1 MSMRDKIEHAIQ
13 NQPCTV
19 KELKQKFGGERGA
32 DRKVMEA
39 LDELVR
45 EAVVCQRQGVFFTVR
60 SGRAD
65 KALLCKVVKLGKNF
79 AFVMLE
85 DGTSDIFIP
94 GRFTK
99 GAMPGDDVLVEKFEH
114 PRVEGSDEGTIL
126 AILTEKND
134 LVGTVRRVEGRLR
147 FVPDDC
153 PAITMPLARDCE
165 GGAKDGDKVAVEI
178 LNRGNRQEDHRVGVA
193 MRFGSSDEAKRCAK
207 ALLYAKDIRTRFPDK
222 VRDEAKKFEGAEVS
236 EKDCEGRMDLR
247 TLPIFTIDSAETKDI
262 DDAISLT
269 RTSDGGF
276 ELGVHIADVSNYVK
290 PGTELDN
297 EAFSRATSVYYADQ
311 VVPMLPKA
319 LSNGICSLNENELRL
334 AFSCLMRLDK
344 DGGLTDYRFV
354 KSIIRSR
361 VKGVY
366 SEINALLAGTAD
378 AEIKAK
384 YADVIDQLPA
394 MKELY
399 GHRARLRKERGL
411 MEIEHVQR
419 GHTHDLGLAALE
431 DRGSVHA
438 RQDLD
443 LGGELANVGQP
454 AAVDT
459 HLIGQDPLA
468 HRLLGQSVECSVDL
482 VQAALEFLALTGE
495 LLGDLLLQV
504 LGSDLPLLLAG
515 DLQRLGELTGG
526 GLLDGLVGVRLVS
539 REGRELR
546 GVLARGLRELLL
558 GLAQRADERLGR
570 LQTLGHDLL
579 GRRLRT
585 AGHQLDGLLGG
596 LGLDHHDRH
605 VVADDAAR
613 DDHVE
618 HGALQLL
625 VVGEGDPLAVDQRHP
640 GAADRTGER
649 QTGQLGGRRRGV
661 DRQHV
666 VEVVRGQ
673 AHHRDHDLHLV
684 AQTVHEGRAQRPVDQ
699 PAGQDR
705 VGGRAPL
712 AAEERAGDA
721 ARGVH
726 PLLDVHGEREEVEVL
741 LRLLGGRGGRQQ
753 HGVVVEVGDDAAGR
767 LAGEPAGLEPDLA
780 GAEGPVVQHGGRLV
794 DAFLDVLRLSQV
806 ELLVSGGPRLRG

>member
-1 MSMRDKIEHAIQ
+1 MRDKIEHAIQ

-114 PRVEGSDEGTIL
+114 PRVEGSDEGAIL

-222 VRDEAKKFEGAEVS
+222 VRDEAKKFEGVEVS

-247 TLPIFTIDSAETKDI
+247 ALPIFTIDSAETKDI

-344 DGGLTDYRFV
+344 EGNLTDYRFV

-399 GHRARLRKERGL
+399 GHRARLRKERGC
-411 MEIEHVQR
+411 MDIESGEVKLILDENGRCIDVKKRTSGESESMIEEFMLLANQCAAHFARVKQIPFVYRVHEEPNAEKLERLHTLLQACGINDHFAKDVPTPKELSAILEGVRGTPYEQIINTGMLRCMSKALYEEKPKGHYGLVLKDYAHFTSPIRRYPDLAIHRIMTDMLKGTEKETMILRYTDFAERASKQSSEREVIAMQIERKAEDCYKAEYARRHLGECYEGTISGVTQR
-419 GHTHDLGLAALE
+419 GLFIE
-431 DRGSVHA
+431 
-438 RQDLD
+438 LD
-443 LGGELANVGQP
+443 NGVEGFVP
-454 AAVDT
+454 A
-459 HLIGQDPLA
+459 
-468 HRLLGQSVECSVDL
+468 SS
-482 VQAALEFLALTGE
+482 LTPSGT
-495 LLGDLLLQV
+495 
-504 LGSDLPLLLAG
+504 S
-515 DLQRLGELTGG
+515 LTE
-526 GLLDGLVGVRLVS
+526 GVRLTDPAS
-539 REGRELR
+539 GKTWS
-546 GVLARGLRELLL
+546 L
-558 GLAQRADERLGR
+558 GDKMMITIVRADVNLGKI
-570 LQTLGHDLL
+570 DFE
-579 GRRLRT
+579 
-585 AGHQLDGLLGG
+585 
-596 LGLDHHDRH
+596 
-605 VVADDAAR
+605 VAPAAK
-613 DDHVE
+613 
-618 HGALQLL
+618 A
-625 VVGEGDPLAVDQRHP
+625 
-640 GAADRTGER
+640 
-649 QTGQLGGRRRGV
+649 
-661 DRQHV
+661 
-666 VEVVRGQ
+666 
-673 AHHRDHDLHLV
+673 
-684 AQTVHEGRAQRPVDQ
+684 
-699 PAGQDR
+699 
-705 VGGRAPL
+705 
-712 AAEERAGDA
+712 
-721 ARGVH
+721 
-726 PLLDVHGEREEVEVL
+726 
-741 LRLLGGRGGRQQ
+741 
-753 HGVVVEVGDDAAGR
+753 
-767 LAGEPAGLEPDLA
+767 
-780 GAEGPVVQHGGRLV
+780 
-794 DAFLDVLRLSQV
+794 
-806 ELLVSGGPRLRG
+806 

>member
-1 MSMRDKIEHAIQ
+1 MRDKIEHAIQ

-114 PRVEGSDEGTIL
+114 PRVEGSDEGAIL

-178 LNRGNRQEDHRVGVA
+178 LNRGSRQEDHRVGVA

-247 TLPIFTIDSAETKDI
+247 ALPIFTIDSAETKDI

-344 DGGLTDYRFV
+344 EGNLTDYRFV

-399 GHRARLRKERGL
+399 GHRARLRRERGC
-411 MEIEHVQR
+411 MDIESGEVKLILDENGRCIDVKKRTSGESESMIEEFMLLANQCAAHFARVKQIPFVYRVHEEPNAEKLERLHALLQACGINDHFAKDVPTPKELSAILEGVRGTPYEQIVNTGMLRCMSKALYEEKPKGHYGLVLKDYAHFTSPIRRYPDLAIHRIMTDLLKGTEKETMILRYTDFAERASKQSSEREVIAMQIERKAEDCYKAEYARRHLGECYEGTISGVTQR
-419 GHTHDLGLAALE
+419 GLFIE
-431 DRGSVHA
+431 
-438 RQDLD
+438 LD
-443 LGGELANVGQP
+443 NGVEGFVP
-454 AAVDT
+454 A
-459 HLIGQDPLA
+459 
-468 HRLLGQSVECSVDL
+468 SS
-482 VQAALEFLALTGE
+482 LTPSGT
-495 LLGDLLLQV
+495 
-504 LGSDLPLLLAG
+504 S
-515 DLQRLGELTGG
+515 LTE
-526 GLLDGLVGVRLVS
+526 GVRLTDPAS
-539 REGRELR
+539 GKTWS
-546 GVLARGLRELLL
+546 L
-558 GLAQRADERLGR
+558 GDKMMITIVRADVNLGKI
-570 LQTLGHDLL
+570 DFE
-579 GRRLRT
+579 
-585 AGHQLDGLLGG
+585 
-596 LGLDHHDRH
+596 
-605 VVADDAAR
+605 VAPAAK
-613 DDHVE
+613 
-618 HGALQLL
+618 A
-625 VVGEGDPLAVDQRHP
+625 
-640 GAADRTGER
+640 
-649 QTGQLGGRRRGV
+649 
-661 DRQHV
+661 
-666 VEVVRGQ
+666 
-673 AHHRDHDLHLV
+673 
-684 AQTVHEGRAQRPVDQ
+684 
-699 PAGQDR
+699 
-705 VGGRAPL
+705 
-712 AAEERAGDA
+712 
-721 ARGVH
+721 
-726 PLLDVHGEREEVEVL
+726 
-741 LRLLGGRGGRQQ
+741 
-753 HGVVVEVGDDAAGR
+753 
-767 LAGEPAGLEPDLA
+767 
-780 GAEGPVVQHGGRLV
+780 
-794 DAFLDVLRLSQV
+794 
-806 ELLVSGGPRLRG
+806 

>member
-114 PRVEGSDEGTIL
+114 PRVEGSDEGAIL

-247 TLPIFTIDSAETKDI
+247 ALPIFTIDSAETKDI

-344 DGGLTDYRFV
+344 EGDLTDYRFV

-399 GHRARLRKERGL
+399 GHRARLRRERGC
-411 MEIEHVQR
+411 MDIESGEVKLILDENGRCIDVKKRTSGESESMIEEFMLLANQCAAHFARVKQIPFVYRVHEEPNAEKLERLHALLQACGINDHFAKDVPTPKELSAILEGVRGTPYEQIVNTGMLRCMSKALYEEKPKGHYGLVLKDYAHFTSPIRRYPDLAIHRIMTDLLKGTEKETMILRYTDFAERASKQSSEREVIAMQIERKAEDCYKAEYARRHLGECYEGTISGVTQR
-419 GHTHDLGLAALE
+419 GLFIE
-431 DRGSVHA
+431 
-438 RQDLD
+438 LD
-443 LGGELANVGQP
+443 NGVEGFVP
-454 AAVDT
+454 A
-459 HLIGQDPLA
+459 
-468 HRLLGQSVECSVDL
+468 SS
-482 VQAALEFLALTGE
+482 LTPSGT
-495 LLGDLLLQV
+495 
-504 LGSDLPLLLAG
+504 S
-515 DLQRLGELTGG
+515 LTE
-526 GLLDGLVGVRLVS
+526 GVRLTDPAS
-539 REGRELR
+539 GKTWS
-546 GVLARGLRELLL
+546 L
-558 GLAQRADERLGR
+558 GDRMMITIVRADVNLGKI
-570 LQTLGHDLL
+570 DFE
-579 GRRLRT
+579 
-585 AGHQLDGLLGG
+585 
-596 LGLDHHDRH
+596 
-605 VVADDAAR
+605 VAPAAK
-613 DDHVE
+613 
-618 HGALQLL
+618 A
-625 VVGEGDPLAVDQRHP
+625 
-640 GAADRTGER
+640 
-649 QTGQLGGRRRGV
+649 
-661 DRQHV
+661 
-666 VEVVRGQ
+666 
-673 AHHRDHDLHLV
+673 
-684 AQTVHEGRAQRPVDQ
+684 
-699 PAGQDR
+699 
-705 VGGRAPL
+705 
-712 AAEERAGDA
+712 
-721 ARGVH
+721 
-726 PLLDVHGEREEVEVL
+726 
-741 LRLLGGRGGRQQ
+741 
-753 HGVVVEVGDDAAGR
+753 
-767 LAGEPAGLEPDLA
+767 
-780 GAEGPVVQHGGRLV
+780 
-794 DAFLDVLRLSQV
+794 
-806 ELLVSGGPRLRG
+806 

>member
-114 PRVEGSDEGTIL
+114 PRVEGSDEGAIL

-222 VRDEAKKFEGAEVS
+222 VREEAKKFEGAEIS

-247 TLPIFTIDSAETKDI
+247 ALPIFTIDSAETKDI

-344 DGGLTDYRFV
+344 EGNLTDYRFV

-399 GHRARLRKERGL
+399 GHRARLRKERGC
-411 MEIEHVQR
+411 MDIESGEVKLILDENGRCIDVKKRTSGESESMIEEFMLLANQCAAHFARVKQIPFVYRVHEEPNAEKLERLHTLLQACGINDHFAKDVPIPKELSAILEGVRGTPYEQIINTGMLRCMSKALYEEKPKGHYGLVLKDYAHFTSPIRRYPDLAIHRIMTDLLKGTEKETMILRYTDFAERASKQSSEREVVAMQIERKAEDCYKAEYARRHLGECYEGTISGVTQR
-419 GHTHDLGLAALE
+419 GLFIE
-431 DRGSVHA
+431 
-438 RQDLD
+438 LD
-443 LGGELANVGQP
+443 NGVEGFVP
-454 AAVDT
+454 A
-459 HLIGQDPLA
+459 
-468 HRLLGQSVECSVDL
+468 SS
-482 VQAALEFLALTGE
+482 LTPSGT
-495 LLGDLLLQV
+495 
-504 LGSDLPLLLAG
+504 S
-515 DLQRLGELTGG
+515 LTE
-526 GLLDGLVGVRLVS
+526 GVRLTDPAS
-539 REGRELR
+539 GKTWS
-546 GVLARGLRELLL
+546 L
-558 GLAQRADERLGR
+558 GDKMMITIVRADVNLGKI
-570 LQTLGHDLL
+570 DFE
-579 GRRLRT
+579 
-585 AGHQLDGLLGG
+585 
-596 LGLDHHDRH
+596 
-605 VVADDAAR
+605 VAPAAKN
-613 DDHVE
+613 
-618 HGALQLL
+618 
-625 VVGEGDPLAVDQRHP
+625 
-640 GAADRTGER
+640 
-649 QTGQLGGRRRGV
+649 
-661 DRQHV
+661 
-666 VEVVRGQ
+666 
-673 AHHRDHDLHLV
+673 
-684 AQTVHEGRAQRPVDQ
+684 
-699 PAGQDR
+699 
-705 VGGRAPL
+705 
-712 AAEERAGDA
+712 
-721 ARGVH
+721 
-726 PLLDVHGEREEVEVL
+726 
-741 LRLLGGRGGRQQ
+741 
-753 HGVVVEVGDDAAGR
+753 
-767 LAGEPAGLEPDLA
+767 
-780 GAEGPVVQHGGRLV
+780 
-794 DAFLDVLRLSQV
+794 
-806 ELLVSGGPRLRG
+806 

>member
-1 MSMRDKIEHAIQ
+1 MRDKIEHAIQ

-99 GAMPGDDVLVEKFEH
+99 GAMPGDEVLVEKFEH
-114 PRVEGSDEGTIL
+114 PRMEGSDEGTIL
-126 AILTEKND
+126 AVLTEKND

-222 VRDEAKKFEGAEVS
+222 VREEAKKFEGAEIS

-247 TLPIFTIDSAETKDI
+247 ALPIFTIDSAETKDI
-262 DDAISLT
+262 DDAVSLT

-344 DGGLTDYRFV
+344 DGNLTDYRFV

-366 SEINALLAGTAD
+366 AEINALLAGTAD

-399 GHRARLRKERGL
+399 GHRARLRKERGC
-411 MEIEHVQR
+411 MDIESGEVKLILDENGRCIDVKKRTSGESESMIEEFMLLANQCAAHFARVKQIPFVYRVHEEPNAEKLERLHALLQACGINDHFAKEVPTPKELSAILEGVRGTPYEQIINTGMLRCMSKALYEEKPKGHYGLVLKDYAHFTSPIRRYPDLAIHRIMTDLLKGTEKETMILRYTDFAERASKQSSEREVVAMQIERKAEDCYKAEYARRHLGECYEGTISGVTQR
-419 GHTHDLGLAALE
+419 GLFIE
-431 DRGSVHA
+431 
-438 RQDLD
+438 LD
-443 LGGELANVGQP
+443 NGVEGFVP
-454 AAVDT
+454 A
-459 HLIGQDPLA
+459 
-468 HRLLGQSVECSVDL
+468 SS
-482 VQAALEFLALTGE
+482 LTPSGT
-495 LLGDLLLQV
+495 
-504 LGSDLPLLLAG
+504 S
-515 DLQRLGELTGG
+515 LTE
-526 GLLDGLVGVRLVS
+526 GVRLTDPAS
-539 REGRELR
+539 GKSWS
-546 GVLARGLRELLL
+546 L
-558 GLAQRADERLGR
+558 GDKMMITIVRADINLGKI
-570 LQTLGHDLL
+570 DFE
-579 GRRLRT
+579 
-585 AGHQLDGLLGG
+585 
-596 LGLDHHDRH
+596 
-605 VVADDAAR
+605 VAPAAKN
-613 DDHVE
+613 
-618 HGALQLL
+618 
-625 VVGEGDPLAVDQRHP
+625 
-640 GAADRTGER
+640 
-649 QTGQLGGRRRGV
+649 
-661 DRQHV
+661 
-666 VEVVRGQ
+666 
-673 AHHRDHDLHLV
+673 
-684 AQTVHEGRAQRPVDQ
+684 
-699 PAGQDR
+699 
-705 VGGRAPL
+705 
-712 AAEERAGDA
+712 
-721 ARGVH
+721 
-726 PLLDVHGEREEVEVL
+726 
-741 LRLLGGRGGRQQ
+741 
-753 HGVVVEVGDDAAGR
+753 
-767 LAGEPAGLEPDLA
+767 
-780 GAEGPVVQHGGRLV
+780 
-794 DAFLDVLRLSQV
+794 
-806 ELLVSGGPRLRG
+806 

>member
-1 MSMRDKIEHAIQ
+1 MRDKIEHAIQ

-114 PRVEGSDEGTIL
+114 PRVEGSDEGAIL

-247 TLPIFTIDSAETKDI
+247 ALPIFTIDSAETKDI

-344 DGGLTDYRFV
+344 EGNLTDYRFV

-399 GHRARLRKERGL
+399 GHRARLRKERGC
-411 MEIEHVQR
+411 MIEEFMLLANQCAAHFARVKQIPFVYRVHEEPNAEKLERLHALLQACGINDHFAKDVPTPKELSAILEGVRGTPYEQIINTGMLRCMSKALYEEKPKGHYGLVLKDYAHFTSPIRRYPDLAIHRIMTDMLKGTEKETMILRYTDFAERASKQSSEREVIAMQIERKAEDCYKAEYARRHLGECYEGTISGVTQR
-419 GHTHDLGLAALE
+419 GLFIE
-431 DRGSVHA
+431 
-438 RQDLD
+438 LD
-443 LGGELANVGQP
+443 NGVEGFVP
-454 AAVDT
+454 A
-459 HLIGQDPLA
+459 
-468 HRLLGQSVECSVDL
+468 SS
-482 VQAALEFLALTGE
+482 LTPSGT
-495 LLGDLLLQV
+495 
-504 LGSDLPLLLAG
+504 S
-515 DLQRLGELTGG
+515 LTE
-526 GLLDGLVGVRLVS
+526 GVRLTDPAS
-539 REGRELR
+539 GKTWS
-546 GVLARGLRELLL
+546 L
-558 GLAQRADERLGR
+558 GDKMMITIVRADVNLGKI
-570 LQTLGHDLL
+570 DFE
-579 GRRLRT
+579 
-585 AGHQLDGLLGG
+585 
-596 LGLDHHDRH
+596 
-605 VVADDAAR
+605 VAPAAK
-613 DDHVE
+613 
-618 HGALQLL
+618 A
-625 VVGEGDPLAVDQRHP
+625 
-640 GAADRTGER
+640 
-649 QTGQLGGRRRGV
+649 
-661 DRQHV
+661 
-666 VEVVRGQ
+666 
-673 AHHRDHDLHLV
+673 
-684 AQTVHEGRAQRPVDQ
+684 
-699 PAGQDR
+699 
-705 VGGRAPL
+705 
-712 AAEERAGDA
+712 
-721 ARGVH
+721 
-726 PLLDVHGEREEVEVL
+726 
-741 LRLLGGRGGRQQ
+741 
-753 HGVVVEVGDDAAGR
+753 
-767 LAGEPAGLEPDLA
+767 
-780 GAEGPVVQHGGRLV
+780 
-794 DAFLDVLRLSQV
+794 
-806 ELLVSGGPRLRG
+806 

>member
-1 MSMRDKIEHAIQ
+1 MRDKIEHAIQ

-114 PRVEGSDEGTIL
+114 PRVEGSDEGAIL

-178 LNRGNRQEDHRVGVA
+178 LNRGSRQEDHRVGVA

-247 TLPIFTIDSAETKDI
+247 ALPIFTIDSAETKDI
-262 DDAISLT
+262 DDAVSLT

-344 DGGLTDYRFV
+344 EGNLTDYRFV

-399 GHRARLRKERGL
+399 GHRARLRKERGC
-411 MEIEHVQR
+411 MDIESGEVKLILDENGRCIDVKKRTSGESESMIEEFMLLANQCAAHFARVKQIPFVYRVHEEPNAEKLERLHALLQACGINDHFAKDVPTPKELSAILEGVRGTPYEQIINTGMLRCMSKALYEEKPKGHYGLVLKDYAHFTSPIRRYPDLAIHRIMTDMLKGTEKETMILRYTDFAERASKQSSEREVIAMQIERKAEDCYKAEYARRHLGECYEGTISGVTQR
-419 GHTHDLGLAALE
+419 GLFIE
-431 DRGSVHA
+431 
-438 RQDLD
+438 LD
-443 LGGELANVGQP
+443 NGVEGFVP
-454 AAVDT
+454 A
-459 HLIGQDPLA
+459 
-468 HRLLGQSVECSVDL
+468 SS
-482 VQAALEFLALTGE
+482 LTPSGT
-495 LLGDLLLQV
+495 
-504 LGSDLPLLLAG
+504 S
-515 DLQRLGELTGG
+515 LTE
-526 GLLDGLVGVRLVS
+526 GVRLTDPAS
-539 REGRELR
+539 GKTWS
-546 GVLARGLRELLL
+546 L
-558 GLAQRADERLGR
+558 GDKMMITIVRADVNLGKI
-570 LQTLGHDLL
+570 DFE
-579 GRRLRT
+579 
-585 AGHQLDGLLGG
+585 
-596 LGLDHHDRH
+596 
-605 VVADDAAR
+605 VAPAAK
-613 DDHVE
+613 
-618 HGALQLL
+618 A
-625 VVGEGDPLAVDQRHP
+625 
-640 GAADRTGER
+640 
-649 QTGQLGGRRRGV
+649 
-661 DRQHV
+661 
-666 VEVVRGQ
+666 
-673 AHHRDHDLHLV
+673 
-684 AQTVHEGRAQRPVDQ
+684 
-699 PAGQDR
+699 
-705 VGGRAPL
+705 
-712 AAEERAGDA
+712 
-721 ARGVH
+721 
-726 PLLDVHGEREEVEVL
+726 
-741 LRLLGGRGGRQQ
+741 
-753 HGVVVEVGDDAAGR
+753 
-767 LAGEPAGLEPDLA
+767 
-780 GAEGPVVQHGGRLV
+780 
-794 DAFLDVLRLSQV
+794 
-806 ELLVSGGPRLRG
+806 

>member
-114 PRVEGSDEGTIL
+114 PRVEGSDEGAIL

-178 LNRGNRQEDHRVGVA
+178 LNRGSRQEDHRVGVA

-247 TLPIFTIDSAETKDI
+247 ALPIFTIDSAETKDI

-344 DGGLTDYRFV
+344 EGDLTDYRFV

-399 GHRARLRKERGL
+399 GHRARLRRERGC
-411 MEIEHVQR
+411 MDIESGEVKLILDENGRCIDVKKRTSGESESMIEEFMLLANQCAAHFARVKQIPFVYRVHEEPNAEKLERLHALLQACGINDHFAKDVPTPKELSAILEGVRGTPYEQIINTGMLRCMSKALYEEKPKGHYGLVLKDYAHFTSPIRRYPDLAIHRIMTDLLKGTEKETMILRYTDFAERASKQSSEREVIAMQIERKAEDCYKAEYARRHLGECYEGTVSGVTQR
-419 GHTHDLGLAALE
+419 GLFIE
-431 DRGSVHA
+431 
-438 RQDLD
+438 LD
-443 LGGELANVGQP
+443 NGVEGFVP
-454 AAVDT
+454 A
-459 HLIGQDPLA
+459 
-468 HRLLGQSVECSVDL
+468 SS
-482 VQAALEFLALTGE
+482 LTPSGT
-495 LLGDLLLQV
+495 
-504 LGSDLPLLLAG
+504 S
-515 DLQRLGELTGG
+515 LTE
-526 GLLDGLVGVRLVS
+526 GVRLTDPAS
-539 REGRELR
+539 GKTWS
-546 GVLARGLRELLL
+546 L
-558 GLAQRADERLGR
+558 GDKMMITIVRADVNLGKI
-570 LQTLGHDLL
+570 DFE
-579 GRRLRT
+579 
-585 AGHQLDGLLGG
+585 
-596 LGLDHHDRH
+596 
-605 VVADDAAR
+605 VAPAAK
-613 DDHVE
+613 
-618 HGALQLL
+618 A
-625 VVGEGDPLAVDQRHP
+625 
-640 GAADRTGER
+640 
-649 QTGQLGGRRRGV
+649 
-661 DRQHV
+661 
-666 VEVVRGQ
+666 
-673 AHHRDHDLHLV
+673 
-684 AQTVHEGRAQRPVDQ
+684 
-699 PAGQDR
+699 
-705 VGGRAPL
+705 
-712 AAEERAGDA
+712 
-721 ARGVH
+721 
-726 PLLDVHGEREEVEVL
+726 
-741 LRLLGGRGGRQQ
+741 
-753 HGVVVEVGDDAAGR
+753 
-767 LAGEPAGLEPDLA
+767 
-780 GAEGPVVQHGGRLV
+780 
-794 DAFLDVLRLSQV
+794 
-806 ELLVSGGPRLRG
+806 

>member
-99 GAMPGDDVLVEKFEH
+99 GAMPGDEVLVEKFEH
-114 PRVEGSDEGTIL
+114 PRMEGSDEGTIL
-126 AILTEKND
+126 AVLTEKND
-134 LVGTVRRVEGRLR
+134 LVGMVRRVEGRLR

-165 GGAKDGDKVAVEI
+165 GGAKEGDKVAVEI

-222 VRDEAKKFEGAEVS
+222 VREEAKKFEGAEIS

-247 TLPIFTIDSAETKDI
+247 ALPIFTIDSAETKDI
-262 DDAISLT
+262 DDAVSLT

-344 DGGLTDYRFV
+344 DGNLTDYRFV

-366 SEINALLAGTAD
+366 AEINALLAGTAD
-378 AEIKAK
+378 AETKAK

-399 GHRARLRKERGL
+399 GHRARLRKERGC
-411 MEIEHVQR
+411 MDIESGEVKLILDENGRCIDVKKRTSGESESMIEEFMLLANQCAAHFARVKQIPFVYRVHEEPNAEKLERLHALLQACGINDHFAKEVPTPKELSAILEGVRGTPYEQIINTGMLRCMSKALYEEKPKGHYGLVLKDYAHFTSPIRRYPDLAIHRIMTDLLKGTEKETMILRYTDFAERASKQSSEREVVAMQIERKAEDCYKAEYARRHLGECYEGTISGVTQR
-419 GHTHDLGLAALE
+419 GLFIE
-431 DRGSVHA
+431 
-438 RQDLD
+438 LD
-443 LGGELANVGQP
+443 NGVEGFVP
-454 AAVDT
+454 A
-459 HLIGQDPLA
+459 
-468 HRLLGQSVECSVDL
+468 SS
-482 VQAALEFLALTGE
+482 LTPSGT
-495 LLGDLLLQV
+495 
-504 LGSDLPLLLAG
+504 S
-515 DLQRLGELTGG
+515 LTE
-526 GLLDGLVGVRLVS
+526 GVRLTDPAS
-539 REGRELR
+539 GKSWS
-546 GVLARGLRELLL
+546 L
-558 GLAQRADERLGR
+558 GDKMMITIVRADVNLGKI
-570 LQTLGHDLL
+570 DFE
-579 GRRLRT
+579 
-585 AGHQLDGLLGG
+585 
-596 LGLDHHDRH
+596 
-605 VVADDAAR
+605 VAPAAKN
-613 DDHVE
+613 
-618 HGALQLL
+618 
-625 VVGEGDPLAVDQRHP
+625 
-640 GAADRTGER
+640 
-649 QTGQLGGRRRGV
+649 
-661 DRQHV
+661 
-666 VEVVRGQ
+666 
-673 AHHRDHDLHLV
+673 
-684 AQTVHEGRAQRPVDQ
+684 
-699 PAGQDR
+699 
-705 VGGRAPL
+705 
-712 AAEERAGDA
+712 
-721 ARGVH
+721 
-726 PLLDVHGEREEVEVL
+726 
-741 LRLLGGRGGRQQ
+741 
-753 HGVVVEVGDDAAGR
+753 
-767 LAGEPAGLEPDLA
+767 
-780 GAEGPVVQHGGRLV
+780 
-794 DAFLDVLRLSQV
+794 
-806 ELLVSGGPRLRG
+806 

>member
-1 MSMRDKIEHAIQ
+1 MRDKIEHAIQ

-99 GAMPGDDVLVEKFEH
+99 GAMPGDEVLVEKFEH
-114 PRVEGSDEGTIL
+114 PRMEGSDEGTIL
-126 AILTEKND
+126 AVLTEKND

-222 VRDEAKKFEGAEVS
+222 VREEAKKFEGAEIS

-247 TLPIFTIDSAETKDI
+247 ALPIFTIDSAETKDI
-262 DDAISLT
+262 DDAVSLT

-344 DGGLTDYRFV
+344 DGNLTDYRFV

-366 SEINALLAGTAD
+366 AEINALLAGTAD

-399 GHRARLRKERGL
+399 GHRARLRKERGC
-411 MEIEHVQR
+411 MDIESGEVKLILDENGRCIDVKKRTSGESESMIEEFMLLANQCAAHFARVKQIPFVYRVHEEPNAEKLERLHALLQACGINDHFAKEVPTPKELSAILEGVRGTPYEQIINTGMLRCMSKALYEEKPKGHYGLVLKDYAHFTSPIRRYPDLAIHRIMTDLLKGTEKETMILRYTDFAERASKQSSEREVVAMQIERKAEDCYKAEYARRHLGEFYEGTISGVTQR
-419 GHTHDLGLAALE
+419 GLFIE
-431 DRGSVHA
+431 
-438 RQDLD
+438 LD
-443 LGGELANVGQP
+443 NGVEGFVP
-454 AAVDT
+454 A
-459 HLIGQDPLA
+459 
-468 HRLLGQSVECSVDL
+468 SS
-482 VQAALEFLALTGE
+482 LTPSGT
-495 LLGDLLLQV
+495 
-504 LGSDLPLLLAG
+504 S
-515 DLQRLGELTGG
+515 LTE
-526 GLLDGLVGVRLVS
+526 GVRLTDPAS
-539 REGRELR
+539 GKSWS
-546 GVLARGLRELLL
+546 L
-558 GLAQRADERLGR
+558 GDKMMITIVRADVNLGKI
-570 LQTLGHDLL
+570 DFE
-579 GRRLRT
+579 
-585 AGHQLDGLLGG
+585 
-596 LGLDHHDRH
+596 
-605 VVADDAAR
+605 VAPAAKN
-613 DDHVE
+613 
-618 HGALQLL
+618 
-625 VVGEGDPLAVDQRHP
+625 
-640 GAADRTGER
+640 
-649 QTGQLGGRRRGV
+649 
-661 DRQHV
+661 
-666 VEVVRGQ
+666 
-673 AHHRDHDLHLV
+673 
-684 AQTVHEGRAQRPVDQ
+684 
-699 PAGQDR
+699 
-705 VGGRAPL
+705 
-712 AAEERAGDA
+712 
-721 ARGVH
+721 
-726 PLLDVHGEREEVEVL
+726 
-741 LRLLGGRGGRQQ
+741 
-753 HGVVVEVGDDAAGR
+753 
-767 LAGEPAGLEPDLA
+767 
-780 GAEGPVVQHGGRLV
+780 
-794 DAFLDVLRLSQV
+794 
-806 ELLVSGGPRLRG
+806 

>member
-1 MSMRDKIEHAIQ
+1 MRDKIEHAIQ

-79 AFVMLE
+79 AFVVLE

-114 PRVEGSDEGTIL
+114 PRVEGSDEGAIL

-178 LNRGNRQEDHRVGVA
+178 LNRGSRQEDHRVGVA

-247 TLPIFTIDSAETKDI
+247 ALPIFTIDSAETKDI

-344 DGGLTDYRFV
+344 EGNLTDYRFV

-399 GHRARLRKERGL
+399 GHRARLRRERGC
-411 MEIEHVQR
+411 MDIESGEVKLILDENGRCIDVKKRTSGESESMIEEFMLLANQCAAHFARVKQIPFVYRVHEEPNAEKLERLHALLQACGINDHFAKDVPTPKELSAILEGVRGTPYEQIINTGMLRCMSKALYEEKPKGHYGLVLKDYAHFTSPIRRYPDLAIHRIMTDMLKGTEKETMILRYTDFAERASKQSSEREVIAMQIERKAEDCYKAEYARRHLGECYEGTISGVTQR
-419 GHTHDLGLAALE
+419 GLFIE
-431 DRGSVHA
+431 
-438 RQDLD
+438 LD
-443 LGGELANVGQP
+443 NGVEGFVP
-454 AAVDT
+454 A
-459 HLIGQDPLA
+459 
-468 HRLLGQSVECSVDL
+468 SS
-482 VQAALEFLALTGE
+482 LTPSGT
-495 LLGDLLLQV
+495 
-504 LGSDLPLLLAG
+504 S
-515 DLQRLGELTGG
+515 LTE
-526 GLLDGLVGVRLVS
+526 GVRLTDPAS
-539 REGRELR
+539 GKTWS
-546 GVLARGLRELLL
+546 L
-558 GLAQRADERLGR
+558 GDRMMITIVRADVNLGKI
-570 LQTLGHDLL
+570 DFE
-579 GRRLRT
+579 
-585 AGHQLDGLLGG
+585 
-596 LGLDHHDRH
+596 
-605 VVADDAAR
+605 VAPAAK
-613 DDHVE
+613 
-618 HGALQLL
+618 A
-625 VVGEGDPLAVDQRHP
+625 
-640 GAADRTGER
+640 
-649 QTGQLGGRRRGV
+649 
-661 DRQHV
+661 
-666 VEVVRGQ
+666 
-673 AHHRDHDLHLV
+673 
-684 AQTVHEGRAQRPVDQ
+684 
-699 PAGQDR
+699 
-705 VGGRAPL
+705 
-712 AAEERAGDA
+712 
-721 ARGVH
+721 
-726 PLLDVHGEREEVEVL
+726 
-741 LRLLGGRGGRQQ
+741 
-753 HGVVVEVGDDAAGR
+753 
-767 LAGEPAGLEPDLA
+767 
-780 GAEGPVVQHGGRLV
+780 
-794 DAFLDVLRLSQV
+794 
-806 ELLVSGGPRLRG
+806 

>member
-114 PRVEGSDEGTIL
+114 PRVEGSDEGAIL

-247 TLPIFTIDSAETKDI
+247 ALPIFTIDSAETKDI

-344 DGGLTDYRFV
+344 EGNLTDYRFV

-399 GHRARLRKERGL
+399 GHRARLRKERGC
-411 MEIEHVQR
+411 MDIESGEVKLILDENGRCIDVKKRTSGESESMIEEFMLLANQCAAHFARVKQIPFVYRVHEEPNAEKLERLHALLQACGINDHFAKDVPTPKELSAILEGVRGTPYEQIINTGMLRCMSKALYEEKPKGHYGLVLKDYAHFTSPIRRYPDLAIHRIMTDMLKGTEKETMILRYTDFAERASKQSSEREVIAMQIERKAEDCYKAEYARRHLGECYEGTISGVTQR
-419 GHTHDLGLAALE
+419 GLFIE
-431 DRGSVHA
+431 
-438 RQDLD
+438 LD
-443 LGGELANVGQP
+443 NGVEGFVP
-454 AAVDT
+454 A
-459 HLIGQDPLA
+459 
-468 HRLLGQSVECSVDL
+468 SS
-482 VQAALEFLALTGE
+482 LTLSGT
-495 LLGDLLLQV
+495 
-504 LGSDLPLLLAG
+504 S
-515 DLQRLGELTGG
+515 LTE
-526 GLLDGLVGVRLVS
+526 GVRLTDPAS
-539 REGRELR
+539 GKTWS
-546 GVLARGLRELLL
+546 L
-558 GLAQRADERLGR
+558 GDKMMITIVRADVNLGKI
-570 LQTLGHDLL
+570 DFE
-579 GRRLRT
+579 
-585 AGHQLDGLLGG
+585 
-596 LGLDHHDRH
+596 
-605 VVADDAAR
+605 VAPAAK
-613 DDHVE
+613 
-618 HGALQLL
+618 A
-625 VVGEGDPLAVDQRHP
+625 
-640 GAADRTGER
+640 
-649 QTGQLGGRRRGV
+649 
-661 DRQHV
+661 
-666 VEVVRGQ
+666 
-673 AHHRDHDLHLV
+673 
-684 AQTVHEGRAQRPVDQ
+684 
-699 PAGQDR
+699 
-705 VGGRAPL
+705 
-712 AAEERAGDA
+712 
-721 ARGVH
+721 
-726 PLLDVHGEREEVEVL
+726 
-741 LRLLGGRGGRQQ
+741 
-753 HGVVVEVGDDAAGR
+753 
-767 LAGEPAGLEPDLA
+767 
-780 GAEGPVVQHGGRLV
+780 
-794 DAFLDVLRLSQV
+794 
-806 ELLVSGGPRLRG
+806 

>member
-1 MSMRDKIEHAIQ
+1 MRDKIEHAIQ

-114 PRVEGSDEGTIL
+114 PRVEGSDEGAIL

-247 TLPIFTIDSAETKDI
+247 ALPIFTIDSAETKDI

-399 GHRARLRKERGL
+399 GHRARLRKERGC
-411 MEIEHVQR
+411 MDIESGEVKLILDENGRCIDVKKRTSGESESMIEEFMLLANQCAAHFARVKQIPFVYRVHEEPNAEKLERLHALLQACGINDHFAKDVPTPKELSAILEGVRGTPYEQIINTGMLRCMSKALYEEKPKGHYGLVLKDYAHFTSPIRRYPDLAIHRIMTDMLKGTEKETMILRYTDFAERASKQSSEREVIAMQIERKAEDCYKAEYARRHLGECYEGTISGVTQR
-419 GHTHDLGLAALE
+419 GLFIE
-431 DRGSVHA
+431 
-438 RQDLD
+438 LD
-443 LGGELANVGQP
+443 NGVEGFVP
-454 AAVDT
+454 A
-459 HLIGQDPLA
+459 
-468 HRLLGQSVECSVDL
+468 SS
-482 VQAALEFLALTGE
+482 LTPSGT
-495 LLGDLLLQV
+495 
-504 LGSDLPLLLAG
+504 S
-515 DLQRLGELTGG
+515 LTE
-526 GLLDGLVGVRLVS
+526 GVRLTDPTS
-539 REGRELR
+539 GKTWS
-546 GVLARGLRELLL
+546 L
-558 GLAQRADERLGR
+558 GDKMMITIVRADVNLGKI
-570 LQTLGHDLL
+570 DFE
-579 GRRLRT
+579 
-585 AGHQLDGLLGG
+585 
-596 LGLDHHDRH
+596 
-605 VVADDAAR
+605 VAPAAK
-613 DDHVE
+613 
-618 HGALQLL
+618 A
-625 VVGEGDPLAVDQRHP
+625 
-640 GAADRTGER
+640 
-649 QTGQLGGRRRGV
+649 
-661 DRQHV
+661 
-666 VEVVRGQ
+666 
-673 AHHRDHDLHLV
+673 
-684 AQTVHEGRAQRPVDQ
+684 
-699 PAGQDR
+699 
-705 VGGRAPL
+705 
-712 AAEERAGDA
+712 
-721 ARGVH
+721 
-726 PLLDVHGEREEVEVL
+726 
-741 LRLLGGRGGRQQ
+741 
-753 HGVVVEVGDDAAGR
+753 
-767 LAGEPAGLEPDLA
+767 
-780 GAEGPVVQHGGRLV
+780 
-794 DAFLDVLRLSQV
+794 
-806 ELLVSGGPRLRG
+806 

>member
-85 DGTSDIFIP
+85 DGISDIFIP

-99 GAMPGDDVLVEKFEH
+99 GAMPGDEVLVEKFEH
-114 PRVEGSDEGTIL
+114 PRMEGSDEGTIL
-126 AILTEKND
+126 AVLTEKND

-222 VRDEAKKFEGAEVS
+222 VREEAKKFEGAEIS

-247 TLPIFTIDSAETKDI
+247 ALPIFTIDSAETKDI
-262 DDAISLT
+262 DDAVSLT

-344 DGGLTDYRFV
+344 DGNLTDYRFV

-366 SEINALLAGTAD
+366 AEINALLAGTAD

-399 GHRARLRKERGL
+399 GHRARLRKERGC
-411 MEIEHVQR
+411 MDIESGEVKLILDENGRCIDVKKRTSGESESMIEEFMLLANQCAAHFARVKQIPFVYRVHEEPNAEKLERLHALLQACGINDHFAKEVPTPKELSAILEGVRGTPYEQIINTGMLRCMSKALYEEKPKGHYGLVLKDYAHFTSPIRRYPDLAIHRIMTDLLKGTEKETMILRYTDFAERASKQSSEREVVAMQIERKAEDCYKAEYARRHLGECYEGTISGVTQR
-419 GHTHDLGLAALE
+419 GLFIE
-431 DRGSVHA
+431 
-438 RQDLD
+438 LD
-443 LGGELANVGQP
+443 NGVEGFVP
-454 AAVDT
+454 A
-459 HLIGQDPLA
+459 
-468 HRLLGQSVECSVDL
+468 SS
-482 VQAALEFLALTGE
+482 LTPSGT
-495 LLGDLLLQV
+495 
-504 LGSDLPLLLAG
+504 S
-515 DLQRLGELTGG
+515 LTE
-526 GLLDGLVGVRLVS
+526 GVRLTDPAS
-539 REGRELR
+539 GKSWS
-546 GVLARGLRELLL
+546 L
-558 GLAQRADERLGR
+558 GDKMMITIVRADVNLGKI
-570 LQTLGHDLL
+570 DFE
-579 GRRLRT
+579 
-585 AGHQLDGLLGG
+585 
-596 LGLDHHDRH
+596 
-605 VVADDAAR
+605 VAPAAKN
-613 DDHVE
+613 
-618 HGALQLL
+618 
-625 VVGEGDPLAVDQRHP
+625 
-640 GAADRTGER
+640 
-649 QTGQLGGRRRGV
+649 
-661 DRQHV
+661 
-666 VEVVRGQ
+666 
-673 AHHRDHDLHLV
+673 
-684 AQTVHEGRAQRPVDQ
+684 
-699 PAGQDR
+699 
-705 VGGRAPL
+705 
-712 AAEERAGDA
+712 
-721 ARGVH
+721 
-726 PLLDVHGEREEVEVL
+726 
-741 LRLLGGRGGRQQ
+741 
-753 HGVVVEVGDDAAGR
+753 
-767 LAGEPAGLEPDLA
+767 
-780 GAEGPVVQHGGRLV
+780 
-794 DAFLDVLRLSQV
+794 
-806 ELLVSGGPRLRG
+806 

>member
-1 MSMRDKIEHAIQ
+1 MRDKIEHAIQ

-114 PRVEGSDEGTIL
+114 PRVEGSDEGAIL

-247 TLPIFTIDSAETKDI
+247 ALPIFTIDSAETKDI
-262 DDAISLT
+262 DDAVSLT

-344 DGGLTDYRFV
+344 EGNLTDYRFV

-399 GHRARLRKERGL
+399 GHRARLRKERGC
-411 MEIEHVQR
+411 MDIESGEVKLILDENGRCIDVKKRTSGESESMIEEFMLLANQCAAHFARVKQIPFVYRVHEEPNAEKLERLHALLQACGINDHFAKDVPTPKELSAILEGVRGTPYEQIINTGMLRCMSKALYEEKPKGHYGLVLKDYAHFTSPIRRYPDLAIHRIMTDMLKGTEKETMILRYTDFAERASKQSSEREVIAMQIERKAEDCYKAEYARRHLGECYEGTISGVTQR
-419 GHTHDLGLAALE
+419 GLFIE
-431 DRGSVHA
+431 
-438 RQDLD
+438 LD
-443 LGGELANVGQP
+443 NGVEGFVP
-454 AAVDT
+454 A
-459 HLIGQDPLA
+459 
-468 HRLLGQSVECSVDL
+468 SS
-482 VQAALEFLALTGE
+482 LTPSGT
-495 LLGDLLLQV
+495 
-504 LGSDLPLLLAG
+504 S
-515 DLQRLGELTGG
+515 LTE
-526 GLLDGLVGVRLVS
+526 GVRLTDPAS
-539 REGRELR
+539 GKTWS
-546 GVLARGLRELLL
+546 L
-558 GLAQRADERLGR
+558 GDKMMITIVRADVNLGKI
-570 LQTLGHDLL
+570 DFE
-579 GRRLRT
+579 
-585 AGHQLDGLLGG
+585 
-596 LGLDHHDRH
+596 
-605 VVADDAAR
+605 VAPAAK
-613 DDHVE
+613 
-618 HGALQLL
+618 A
-625 VVGEGDPLAVDQRHP
+625 
-640 GAADRTGER
+640 
-649 QTGQLGGRRRGV
+649 
-661 DRQHV
+661 
-666 VEVVRGQ
+666 
-673 AHHRDHDLHLV
+673 
-684 AQTVHEGRAQRPVDQ
+684 
-699 PAGQDR
+699 
-705 VGGRAPL
+705 
-712 AAEERAGDA
+712 
-721 ARGVH
+721 
-726 PLLDVHGEREEVEVL
+726 
-741 LRLLGGRGGRQQ
+741 
-753 HGVVVEVGDDAAGR
+753 
-767 LAGEPAGLEPDLA
+767 
-780 GAEGPVVQHGGRLV
+780 
-794 DAFLDVLRLSQV
+794 
-806 ELLVSGGPRLRG
+806 

>member
-114 PRVEGSDEGTIL
+114 PRVEGSDEGAIL

-247 TLPIFTIDSAETKDI
+247 ALPIFTIDSAETKDI

-334 AFSCLMRLDK
+334 ALSCLMRLDK
-344 DGGLTDYRFV
+344 EGNLTDYRFV

-399 GHRARLRKERGL
+399 GHRARLRKERGC
-411 MEIEHVQR
+411 MDIESGEVKLILDENGRCIDVKKRTSGESESMIEEFMLLANQCAAHFARVKQIPFVYRVHEEPNAEKLERLHALLQACGINDHFAKDVPTPKELSAILEGVRGTPYEQIINTGMLRCMSKALYEEKPKGHYGLVLKDYAHFTSPIRRYPDLAIHRIMTDMLKGTEKETMILRYTDFAERASKQSSEREVIAMQIERKAEDCYKAEYARRHLGECYEGTISGVTQR
-419 GHTHDLGLAALE
+419 GLFIE
-431 DRGSVHA
+431 
-438 RQDLD
+438 LD
-443 LGGELANVGQP
+443 NGVEGFVP
-454 AAVDT
+454 A
-459 HLIGQDPLA
+459 
-468 HRLLGQSVECSVDL
+468 SS
-482 VQAALEFLALTGE
+482 LTPSGT
-495 LLGDLLLQV
+495 
-504 LGSDLPLLLAG
+504 S
-515 DLQRLGELTGG
+515 LTE
-526 GLLDGLVGVRLVS
+526 GVRLTDPAS
-539 REGRELR
+539 GKTWS
-546 GVLARGLRELLL
+546 L
-558 GLAQRADERLGR
+558 GDKMMITIVRADVNLGKI
-570 LQTLGHDLL
+570 DFE
-579 GRRLRT
+579 
-585 AGHQLDGLLGG
+585 
-596 LGLDHHDRH
+596 
-605 VVADDAAR
+605 VAPAAK
-613 DDHVE
+613 
-618 HGALQLL
+618 A
-625 VVGEGDPLAVDQRHP
+625 
-640 GAADRTGER
+640 
-649 QTGQLGGRRRGV
+649 
-661 DRQHV
+661 
-666 VEVVRGQ
+666 
-673 AHHRDHDLHLV
+673 
-684 AQTVHEGRAQRPVDQ
+684 
-699 PAGQDR
+699 
-705 VGGRAPL
+705 
-712 AAEERAGDA
+712 
-721 ARGVH
+721 
-726 PLLDVHGEREEVEVL
+726 
-741 LRLLGGRGGRQQ
+741 
-753 HGVVVEVGDDAAGR
+753 
-767 LAGEPAGLEPDLA
+767 
-780 GAEGPVVQHGGRLV
+780 
-794 DAFLDVLRLSQV
+794 
-806 ELLVSGGPRLRG
+806 

>member
-99 GAMPGDDVLVEKFEH
+99 GAMPGDEVLVEKFEH
-114 PRVEGSDEGTIL
+114 PRMEGSDEGTIL
-126 AILTEKND
+126 AVLTEKND

-247 TLPIFTIDSAETKDI
+247 ALPIFTIDSAETKDI

-344 DGGLTDYRFV
+344 EGNLTDYRFV

-399 GHRARLRKERGL
+399 GHRARLRKERGC
-411 MEIEHVQR
+411 MDIESGEVKLILDENGRCIDVKKRTSGESESMIEEFMLLANQCAAHFARVKQIPFVYRVHEEPNAEKLERLHTLLQACGINDHFAKDVPIPKELSAILEGVRGTPYEQIINTGMLRCMSKALYEEKPKGHYGLVLKDYAHFTSPIRRYPDLAIHRIMTDMLKGTEKETMILRYTDFAERASKQSSEREVIAMQIERKAEDCYKAEYARRHLGECYEGTISGVTQR
-419 GHTHDLGLAALE
+419 GLFIE
-431 DRGSVHA
+431 
-438 RQDLD
+438 LD
-443 LGGELANVGQP
+443 NGVEGFVP
-454 AAVDT
+454 A
-459 HLIGQDPLA
+459 
-468 HRLLGQSVECSVDL
+468 SS
-482 VQAALEFLALTGE
+482 LTPSGT
-495 LLGDLLLQV
+495 
-504 LGSDLPLLLAG
+504 S
-515 DLQRLGELTGG
+515 LTE
-526 GLLDGLVGVRLVS
+526 GVRLTDPAS
-539 REGRELR
+539 GKTWS
-546 GVLARGLRELLL
+546 L
-558 GLAQRADERLGR
+558 GDKMMITIVRADVNLGKI
-570 LQTLGHDLL
+570 DFE
-579 GRRLRT
+579 
-585 AGHQLDGLLGG
+585 
-596 LGLDHHDRH
+596 
-605 VVADDAAR
+605 VAPAAK
-613 DDHVE
+613 
-618 HGALQLL
+618 A
-625 VVGEGDPLAVDQRHP
+625 
-640 GAADRTGER
+640 
-649 QTGQLGGRRRGV
+649 
-661 DRQHV
+661 
-666 VEVVRGQ
+666 
-673 AHHRDHDLHLV
+673 
-684 AQTVHEGRAQRPVDQ
+684 
-699 PAGQDR
+699 
-705 VGGRAPL
+705 
-712 AAEERAGDA
+712 
-721 ARGVH
+721 
-726 PLLDVHGEREEVEVL
+726 
-741 LRLLGGRGGRQQ
+741 
-753 HGVVVEVGDDAAGR
+753 
-767 LAGEPAGLEPDLA
+767 
-780 GAEGPVVQHGGRLV
+780 
-794 DAFLDVLRLSQV
+794 
-806 ELLVSGGPRLRG
+806 

>member
-85 DGTSDIFIP
+85 YGTSDIFIP

-114 PRVEGSDEGTIL
+114 PRVEGSDEGAIL

-147 FVPDDC
+147 FVPDEC

-178 LNRGNRQEDHRVGVA
+178 LNRGSRQEDHRVGVA

-247 TLPIFTIDSAETKDI
+247 ALPIFTIDSAETKDI

-344 DGGLTDYRFV
+344 EGNLTDYRFV

-399 GHRARLRKERGL
+399 GHRARLRKERGC
-411 MEIEHVQR
+411 MDIESGEVKLILDENGRCIDVKKRTSGESESMIEEFMLLANQCAAHFARVKQIPFVYRVHEEPNAEKLERLHALLQACGINDHFAKDVPTPKELSAILEGVRGTPYEQIINTGMLRCMSKALYEEKPKGHYGLVLKDYAHFTSPIRRYPDLAIHRIMTDMLKGTEKETMILRYTDFAERASKQSSEREVIAMQIERKAEDCYKAEYARRHLGECYEGTISGVTQR
-419 GHTHDLGLAALE
+419 GLFIE
-431 DRGSVHA
+431 
-438 RQDLD
+438 LD
-443 LGGELANVGQP
+443 NGVEGFVP
-454 AAVDT
+454 A
-459 HLIGQDPLA
+459 
-468 HRLLGQSVECSVDL
+468 SS
-482 VQAALEFLALTGE
+482 LTPSGT
-495 LLGDLLLQV
+495 
-504 LGSDLPLLLAG
+504 S
-515 DLQRLGELTGG
+515 LTE
-526 GLLDGLVGVRLVS
+526 GVRLTDPAS
-539 REGRELR
+539 GKTWS
-546 GVLARGLRELLL
+546 L
-558 GLAQRADERLGR
+558 GDKMMITIVRADVNLGKI
-570 LQTLGHDLL
+570 DFE
-579 GRRLRT
+579 
-585 AGHQLDGLLGG
+585 
-596 LGLDHHDRH
+596 
-605 VVADDAAR
+605 VAPAAK
-613 DDHVE
+613 
-618 HGALQLL
+618 A
-625 VVGEGDPLAVDQRHP
+625 
-640 GAADRTGER
+640 
-649 QTGQLGGRRRGV
+649 
-661 DRQHV
+661 
-666 VEVVRGQ
+666 
-673 AHHRDHDLHLV
+673 
-684 AQTVHEGRAQRPVDQ
+684 
-699 PAGQDR
+699 
-705 VGGRAPL
+705 
-712 AAEERAGDA
+712 
-721 ARGVH
+721 
-726 PLLDVHGEREEVEVL
+726 
-741 LRLLGGRGGRQQ
+741 
-753 HGVVVEVGDDAAGR
+753 
-767 LAGEPAGLEPDLA
+767 
-780 GAEGPVVQHGGRLV
+780 
-794 DAFLDVLRLSQV
+794 
-806 ELLVSGGPRLRG
+806 

>member
-1 MSMRDKIEHAIQ
+1 MRDKIEHAIQ

-99 GAMPGDDVLVEKFEH
+99 GAMPGDEVLVEKFEH
-114 PRVEGSDEGTIL
+114 PRMEGSDEGTIL
-126 AILTEKND
+126 AVLTEKND

-247 TLPIFTIDSAETKDI
+247 ALPIFTIDSAETKDI

-344 DGGLTDYRFV
+344 DGNLTDYRFV

-366 SEINALLAGTAD
+366 AEINALLAGTAD

-399 GHRARLRKERGL
+399 GHRARLRKERGC
-411 MEIEHVQR
+411 MDIESGEVKLILDENGRCIDVKKRTSGESESMIEEFMLLANQCAAHFARVKQIPFVYRVHEEPNAEKLERLHALLQACGINDHFAKEVPTPKELSAVLEGVRGTPYEQIINTGMLRCMSKALYEEKPKGHYGLVLKDYAHFTSPIRRYPDLAIHRIMTDLLKGTEKETMILRYTDFAERASKQSSEREVVAMQIERKAEDCYKAEYARRHLGECYEGTISGVTQR
-419 GHTHDLGLAALE
+419 GLFIE
-431 DRGSVHA
+431 
-438 RQDLD
+438 LD
-443 LGGELANVGQP
+443 NGVEGFVP
-454 AAVDT
+454 A
-459 HLIGQDPLA
+459 
-468 HRLLGQSVECSVDL
+468 SS
-482 VQAALEFLALTGE
+482 LTPSGTN
-495 LLGDLLLQV
+495 
-504 LGSDLPLLLAG
+504 
-515 DLQRLGELTGG
+515 LTE
-526 GLLDGLVGVRLVS
+526 GVRLTDPAS
-539 REGRELR
+539 GKSWS
-546 GVLARGLRELLL
+546 L
-558 GLAQRADERLGR
+558 GDKMMITIVRADVNLGKI
-570 LQTLGHDLL
+570 DFE
-579 GRRLRT
+579 
-585 AGHQLDGLLGG
+585 
-596 LGLDHHDRH
+596 
-605 VVADDAAR
+605 VAPAAKN
-613 DDHVE
+613 
-618 HGALQLL
+618 
-625 VVGEGDPLAVDQRHP
+625 
-640 GAADRTGER
+640 
-649 QTGQLGGRRRGV
+649 
-661 DRQHV
+661 
-666 VEVVRGQ
+666 
-673 AHHRDHDLHLV
+673 
-684 AQTVHEGRAQRPVDQ
+684 
-699 PAGQDR
+699 
-705 VGGRAPL
+705 
-712 AAEERAGDA
+712 
-721 ARGVH
+721 
-726 PLLDVHGEREEVEVL
+726 
-741 LRLLGGRGGRQQ
+741 
-753 HGVVVEVGDDAAGR
+753 
-767 LAGEPAGLEPDLA
+767 
-780 GAEGPVVQHGGRLV
+780 
-794 DAFLDVLRLSQV
+794 
-806 ELLVSGGPRLRG
+806 

>member
-1 MSMRDKIEHAIQ
+1 MRDKIEHAIQ

-114 PRVEGSDEGTIL
+114 PRVEGSDEGAIL

-247 TLPIFTIDSAETKDI
+247 ALPIFTIDSAETKDI

-344 DGGLTDYRFV
+344 EGNLTDYRFV

-399 GHRARLRKERGL
+399 GPRARLRKERGC
-411 MEIEHVQR
+411 MDIESGEVKLILDENGRCIDVKKRTSGESESMIEEFMLLANQCAAHFARVKQIPFVYRVHEEPNAEKLERLHTLLQACGINDHFAKDVPTPKELSAILEGVRGTPYEQIINTGMLRCMSKALYEEKPKGHYGLVLKDYAHFTSPIRRYPDLAIHRIMTDMLKGTEKETMILRYTDFAERASKQSSEREVIAMQIERKAEDCYKAEYARRHLGECYEGTISGVTQR
-419 GHTHDLGLAALE
+419 GLFIE
-431 DRGSVHA
+431 
-438 RQDLD
+438 LD
-443 LGGELANVGQP
+443 NGVEGFVP
-454 AAVDT
+454 A
-459 HLIGQDPLA
+459 
-468 HRLLGQSVECSVDL
+468 SS
-482 VQAALEFLALTGE
+482 LTPSGT
-495 LLGDLLLQV
+495 
-504 LGSDLPLLLAG
+504 S
-515 DLQRLGELTGG
+515 LTE
-526 GLLDGLVGVRLVS
+526 GVRLTDPAS
-539 REGRELR
+539 GKTWS
-546 GVLARGLRELLL
+546 L
-558 GLAQRADERLGR
+558 GDKMMITIVRADVNLGKI
-570 LQTLGHDLL
+570 DFE
-579 GRRLRT
+579 
-585 AGHQLDGLLGG
+585 
-596 LGLDHHDRH
+596 
-605 VVADDAAR
+605 VAPAAK
-613 DDHVE
+613 
-618 HGALQLL
+618 A
-625 VVGEGDPLAVDQRHP
+625 
-640 GAADRTGER
+640 
-649 QTGQLGGRRRGV
+649 
-661 DRQHV
+661 
-666 VEVVRGQ
+666 
-673 AHHRDHDLHLV
+673 
-684 AQTVHEGRAQRPVDQ
+684 
-699 PAGQDR
+699 
-705 VGGRAPL
+705 
-712 AAEERAGDA
+712 
-721 ARGVH
+721 
-726 PLLDVHGEREEVEVL
+726 
-741 LRLLGGRGGRQQ
+741 
-753 HGVVVEVGDDAAGR
+753 
-767 LAGEPAGLEPDLA
+767 
-780 GAEGPVVQHGGRLV
+780 
-794 DAFLDVLRLSQV
+794 
-806 ELLVSGGPRLRG
+806 

>member
-114 PRVEGSDEGTIL
+114 PRVEGSDEGAIL

-247 TLPIFTIDSAETKDI
+247 ALPIFTIDSAETKDI

-344 DGGLTDYRFV
+344 EGNLTDYRFV

-399 GHRARLRKERGL
+399 GHRARLRKERGC
-411 MEIEHVQR
+411 MDIESGEVK
-419 GHTHDLGLAALE
+419 LI
-431 DRGSVHA
+431 
-438 RQDLD
+438 LD
-443 LGGELANVGQP
+443 ENGRCIDVKKRTSGESESMIEEFMLLANQC
-454 AAVDT
+454 AAHFARVKQIPFVYRV
-459 HLIGQDPLA
+459 HEEPNAEKLE
-468 HRLLGQSVECSVDL
+468 RLH
-482 VQAALEFLALTGE
+482 A
-495 LLGDLLLQV
+495 LLQACGINDHFAKEV
-504 LGSDLPLLLAG
+504 PTPK
-515 DLQRLGELTGG
+515 ELSAILEGVRGTPYEQIINTGMLRCMSKAVYEEKPKG
-526 GLLDGLVGVRLVS
+526 HYGLVLKDYAHFTS
-539 REGRELR
+539 PI
-546 GVLARGLRELLL
+546 
-558 GLAQRADERLGR
+558 
-570 LQTLGHDLL
+570 
-579 GRRLRT
+579 RRY
-585 AGHQLDGLLGG
+585 
-596 LGLDHHDRH
+596 
-605 VVADDAAR
+605 
-613 DDHVE
+613 
-618 HGALQLL
+618 
-625 VVGEGDPLAVDQRHP
+625 
-640 GAADRTGER
+640 
-649 QTGQLGGRRRGV
+649 
-661 DRQHV
+661 
-666 VEVVRGQ
+666 
-673 AHHRDHDLHLV
+673 
-684 AQTVHEGRAQRPVDQ
+684 
-699 PAGQDR
+699 
-705 VGGRAPL
+705 
-712 AAEERAGDA
+712 
-721 ARGVH
+721 
-726 PLLDVHGEREEVEVL
+726 
-741 LRLLGGRGGRQQ
+741 
-753 HGVVVEVGDDAAGR
+753 
-767 LAGEPAGLEPDLA
+767 PDLA
-780 GAEGPVVQHGGRLV
+780 IHRIMTDLLQGTDKETMILRYSDFAEKASKQSSEREIIAMQIERKAEDCYKAEYARRHLGECYEGTISGVTQRGLFVELENGVEGFVPASSLTPSGTMLTEGI
-794 DAFLDVLRLSQV
+794 RLSDP
-806 ELLVSGGPRLRG
+806 VSGKNWSLGDTMMITIVRADVNLGKIDFEVAPASTK

>member
-114 PRVEGSDEGTIL
+114 PRVEGSDEGAIL

-247 TLPIFTIDSAETKDI
+247 ALPIFTIDSAETKDI

-399 GHRARLRKERGL
+399 GHRARLRKERGC
-411 MEIEHVQR
+411 MDIESGEVKLILDENGRCIDVKKRTSGESESMIEEFMLLANQCAAHFARVKQIPFVYRVHEEPNAEKLERLHALLQACGINDHFAKDVPAPKELSAILEGVRGTPYEQIINTGMLRCMSKALYEEKPKGHYGLVLKDYAHFTSPIRRYPDLAIHRIMTDMLKGTEKETMILRYTDFAERASKQSSEREVIAMQIERKAEDCYKAEYARRHLGECYEGTISGVTQR
-419 GHTHDLGLAALE
+419 GLFIE
-431 DRGSVHA
+431 
-438 RQDLD
+438 LD
-443 LGGELANVGQP
+443 NGVEGFVP
-454 AAVDT
+454 A
-459 HLIGQDPLA
+459 
-468 HRLLGQSVECSVDL
+468 SS
-482 VQAALEFLALTGE
+482 LTPSGT
-495 LLGDLLLQV
+495 
-504 LGSDLPLLLAG
+504 S
-515 DLQRLGELTGG
+515 LTE
-526 GLLDGLVGVRLVS
+526 GVRLTDPAS
-539 REGRELR
+539 GKTWS
-546 GVLARGLRELLL
+546 L
-558 GLAQRADERLGR
+558 GDKMMITIVRADVNLGKI
-570 LQTLGHDLL
+570 DFE
-579 GRRLRT
+579 
-585 AGHQLDGLLGG
+585 
-596 LGLDHHDRH
+596 
-605 VVADDAAR
+605 VAPAAK
-613 DDHVE
+613 
-618 HGALQLL
+618 A
-625 VVGEGDPLAVDQRHP
+625 
-640 GAADRTGER
+640 
-649 QTGQLGGRRRGV
+649 
-661 DRQHV
+661 
-666 VEVVRGQ
+666 
-673 AHHRDHDLHLV
+673 
-684 AQTVHEGRAQRPVDQ
+684 
-699 PAGQDR
+699 
-705 VGGRAPL
+705 
-712 AAEERAGDA
+712 
-721 ARGVH
+721 
-726 PLLDVHGEREEVEVL
+726 
-741 LRLLGGRGGRQQ
+741 
-753 HGVVVEVGDDAAGR
+753 
-767 LAGEPAGLEPDLA
+767 
-780 GAEGPVVQHGGRLV
+780 
-794 DAFLDVLRLSQV
+794 
-806 ELLVSGGPRLRG
+806 

>member
-1 MSMRDKIEHAIQ
+1 MRDKIEHAIQ

-114 PRVEGSDEGTIL
+114 PRVEGSDEGAIL

-247 TLPIFTIDSAETKDI
+247 ALPIFTIDSAETKDI

-344 DGGLTDYRFV
+344 EGNLTDYRFV

-399 GHRARLRKERGL
+399 GHRARLRKERGC
-411 MEIEHVQR
+411 MDIESGEVKLILDENGRCIDVKKRTSGESESMIEEFMLLANQCAAHFARVKQIPFVYRVHEEPNAEKLERLHALLQACGINDHFAKDVPTPKELSAILEGVRGTPYEQIINTGMLRCMSKALYEEKPKGHYGLVLKDYAHFTSPIRRYPDLAIHRIMTDMLKGTEKETMILRYTDFAERASKQSSEREVIAMQIERKAEDCYKAEYARRHLGECYEGTISGVTQR
-419 GHTHDLGLAALE
+419 GLFIE
-431 DRGSVHA
+431 
-438 RQDLD
+438 LD
-443 LGGELANVGQP
+443 NGVEGFVP
-454 AAVDT
+454 A
-459 HLIGQDPLA
+459 
-468 HRLLGQSVECSVDL
+468 SS
-482 VQAALEFLALTGE
+482 LTPSGT
-495 LLGDLLLQV
+495 
-504 LGSDLPLLLAG
+504 S
-515 DLQRLGELTGG
+515 LTE
-526 GLLDGLVGVRLVS
+526 GVRLTDPAS
-539 REGRELR
+539 GKTWS
-546 GVLARGLRELLL
+546 L
-558 GLAQRADERLGR
+558 GDKMMITIVRADVNLGKI
-570 LQTLGHDLL
+570 DFK
-579 GRRLRT
+579 
-585 AGHQLDGLLGG
+585 
-596 LGLDHHDRH
+596 
-605 VVADDAAR
+605 VAPAAK
-613 DDHVE
+613 
-618 HGALQLL
+618 A
-625 VVGEGDPLAVDQRHP
+625 
-640 GAADRTGER
+640 
-649 QTGQLGGRRRGV
+649 
-661 DRQHV
+661 
-666 VEVVRGQ
+666 
-673 AHHRDHDLHLV
+673 
-684 AQTVHEGRAQRPVDQ
+684 
-699 PAGQDR
+699 
-705 VGGRAPL
+705 
-712 AAEERAGDA
+712 
-721 ARGVH
+721 
-726 PLLDVHGEREEVEVL
+726 
-741 LRLLGGRGGRQQ
+741 
-753 HGVVVEVGDDAAGR
+753 
-767 LAGEPAGLEPDLA
+767 
-780 GAEGPVVQHGGRLV
+780 
-794 DAFLDVLRLSQV
+794 
-806 ELLVSGGPRLRG
+806 

>member
-1 MSMRDKIEHAIQ
+1 MRDKIEHAIQ

-114 PRVEGSDEGTIL
+114 PRVEGSDEGAIL

-247 TLPIFTIDSAETKDI
+247 ALPIFTIDSAETKDI

-344 DGGLTDYRFV
+344 EGNLTDYRFV

-399 GHRARLRKERGL
+399 GHRARLRKERGC
-411 MEIEHVQR
+411 MDIESGEVKLILDENGRCIDVKKRTSGESESMIEEFMLLANQCAAHFARVKQIPFVYRVHEEPNAEKLERLHALLQACGINDHFAKDVPTPKELCAILEGVRGTPYEQIINTGMLRCMSKALYEEKPKGHYGLVLKDYAHFTSPIRRYPDLAIHRIMTDMLKGTEKETMILRYTDFAERASKQSSEREVIAMQIERKAEDCYKAEYARRHLGECYEGTISGVTQR
-419 GHTHDLGLAALE
+419 GLFIE
-431 DRGSVHA
+431 
-438 RQDLD
+438 LD
-443 LGGELANVGQP
+443 NGVEGFVP
-454 AAVDT
+454 A
-459 HLIGQDPLA
+459 
-468 HRLLGQSVECSVDL
+468 SS
-482 VQAALEFLALTGE
+482 LTPSGT
-495 LLGDLLLQV
+495 
-504 LGSDLPLLLAG
+504 S
-515 DLQRLGELTGG
+515 LTE
-526 GLLDGLVGVRLVS
+526 GVRLTDPAS
-539 REGRELR
+539 GKTWS
-546 GVLARGLRELLL
+546 L
-558 GLAQRADERLGR
+558 GDKMMITIVRADVNLGKI
-570 LQTLGHDLL
+570 DFE
-579 GRRLRT
+579 
-585 AGHQLDGLLGG
+585 
-596 LGLDHHDRH
+596 
-605 VVADDAAR
+605 VAPAAK
-613 DDHVE
+613 
-618 HGALQLL
+618 A
-625 VVGEGDPLAVDQRHP
+625 
-640 GAADRTGER
+640 
-649 QTGQLGGRRRGV
+649 
-661 DRQHV
+661 
-666 VEVVRGQ
+666 
-673 AHHRDHDLHLV
+673 
-684 AQTVHEGRAQRPVDQ
+684 
-699 PAGQDR
+699 
-705 VGGRAPL
+705 
-712 AAEERAGDA
+712 
-721 ARGVH
+721 
-726 PLLDVHGEREEVEVL
+726 
-741 LRLLGGRGGRQQ
+741 
-753 HGVVVEVGDDAAGR
+753 
-767 LAGEPAGLEPDLA
+767 
-780 GAEGPVVQHGGRLV
+780 
-794 DAFLDVLRLSQV
+794 
-806 ELLVSGGPRLRG
+806 

>member
-1 MSMRDKIEHAIQ
+1 MRDKIEHAIQ

-114 PRVEGSDEGTIL
+114 PRVEGSDEGAIL

-247 TLPIFTIDSAETKDI
+247 ALPIFTIDSAETKDI

-344 DGGLTDYRFV
+344 EGNLTDYRFV

-361 VKGVY
+361 VQGVY

-399 GHRARLRKERGL
+399 GHRARLRKERGC
-411 MEIEHVQR
+411 MDIESGEVKLILDENGRCIDVKKRTSGESESMIEEFMLLANQCAAHFARVKQIPFIYRVHEEPNAEKLERLHALLQACGINDHFAKDVPTPKELSAILEGVRGTPYEQIINTGMLRCMSKALYEEKPKGHYGLVLKDYAHFTSPIRRYPDLAIHRIMTDLLKGTEKETMILRYTDFAERASKQSSEREVIAMQIERKAEDCYKAEYARRHLGECYEGTISGVTQR
-419 GHTHDLGLAALE
+419 GLFIE
-431 DRGSVHA
+431 
-438 RQDLD
+438 LD
-443 LGGELANVGQP
+443 NGVEGFVP
-454 AAVDT
+454 A
-459 HLIGQDPLA
+459 
-468 HRLLGQSVECSVDL
+468 SS
-482 VQAALEFLALTGE
+482 LTPSGT
-495 LLGDLLLQV
+495 
-504 LGSDLPLLLAG
+504 S
-515 DLQRLGELTGG
+515 LTE
-526 GLLDGLVGVRLVS
+526 GVRLTDPAS
-539 REGRELR
+539 GKTWS
-546 GVLARGLRELLL
+546 L
-558 GLAQRADERLGR
+558 GDKMMITIVRADVNLGKI
-570 LQTLGHDLL
+570 DFE
-579 GRRLRT
+579 
-585 AGHQLDGLLGG
+585 
-596 LGLDHHDRH
+596 
-605 VVADDAAR
+605 VA
-613 DDHVE
+613 
-618 HGALQLL
+618 
-625 VVGEGDPLAVDQRHP
+625 
-640 GAADRTGER
+640 
-649 QTGQLGGRRRGV
+649 
-661 DRQHV
+661 
-666 VEVVRGQ
+666 
-673 AHHRDHDLHLV
+673 
-684 AQTVHEGRAQRPVDQ
+684 
-699 PAGQDR
+699 PATK
-705 VGGRAPL
+705 A
-712 AAEERAGDA
+712 
-721 ARGVH
+721 
-726 PLLDVHGEREEVEVL
+726 
-741 LRLLGGRGGRQQ
+741 
-753 HGVVVEVGDDAAGR
+753 
-767 LAGEPAGLEPDLA
+767 
-780 GAEGPVVQHGGRLV
+780 
-794 DAFLDVLRLSQV
+794 
-806 ELLVSGGPRLRG
+806 

>member
-1 MSMRDKIEHAIQ
+1 MRDKIEHAIQ

-114 PRVEGSDEGTIL
+114 PRVEGSDEGAIL

-193 MRFGSSDEAKRCAK
+193 IRFGSSDEAKRCAK

-247 TLPIFTIDSAETKDI
+247 ALPIFTIDSAETKDI

-344 DGGLTDYRFV
+344 EGGLTDYRFV

-399 GHRARLRKERGL
+399 GHRARLRKERGC
-411 MEIEHVQR
+411 MDIESGEVKLILDENGRCIDVKKRTSGESESMIEEFMLLANQCAAHFARVKQIPFIYRVHEEPNAEKLERLHALLQACGINDHFAKDVPTPKELSAILEGVRGTPYEQIINTGMLRCMSKALYEEKPKGHYGLVLKDYAHFTSPIRRYPDLAIHRIMTDMLKGTEKETMILRYTDFAERASKQSSEREVIAMQIERKAEDCYKAEYARRHLGECYEGTISGVTQR
-419 GHTHDLGLAALE
+419 GLFIE
-431 DRGSVHA
+431 
-438 RQDLD
+438 LD
-443 LGGELANVGQP
+443 NGVEGFVP
-454 AAVDT
+454 A
-459 HLIGQDPLA
+459 
-468 HRLLGQSVECSVDL
+468 SS
-482 VQAALEFLALTGE
+482 LTPSGT
-495 LLGDLLLQV
+495 
-504 LGSDLPLLLAG
+504 S
-515 DLQRLGELTGG
+515 LTE
-526 GLLDGLVGVRLVS
+526 GVRLTDPTS
-539 REGRELR
+539 GKTWS
-546 GVLARGLRELLL
+546 L
-558 GLAQRADERLGR
+558 GDKMMITIVRADVNLGKI
-570 LQTLGHDLL
+570 DFE
-579 GRRLRT
+579 
-585 AGHQLDGLLGG
+585 
-596 LGLDHHDRH
+596 
-605 VVADDAAR
+605 VAPAAK
-613 DDHVE
+613 
-618 HGALQLL
+618 A
-625 VVGEGDPLAVDQRHP
+625 
-640 GAADRTGER
+640 
-649 QTGQLGGRRRGV
+649 
-661 DRQHV
+661 
-666 VEVVRGQ
+666 
-673 AHHRDHDLHLV
+673 
-684 AQTVHEGRAQRPVDQ
+684 
-699 PAGQDR
+699 
-705 VGGRAPL
+705 
-712 AAEERAGDA
+712 
-721 ARGVH
+721 
-726 PLLDVHGEREEVEVL
+726 
-741 LRLLGGRGGRQQ
+741 
-753 HGVVVEVGDDAAGR
+753 
-767 LAGEPAGLEPDLA
+767 
-780 GAEGPVVQHGGRLV
+780 
-794 DAFLDVLRLSQV
+794 
-806 ELLVSGGPRLRG
+806 

>member
-45 EAVVCQRQGVFFTVR
+45 ESVVCQRQGVFFTVR

-114 PRVEGSDEGTIL
+114 PRVEGSDEGAIL

-178 LNRGNRQEDHRVGVA
+178 LNRGSRQEDHRVGVA

-247 TLPIFTIDSAETKDI
+247 ALPIFTIDSAETKDI

-344 DGGLTDYRFV
+344 EGNLTDYRFV

-399 GHRARLRKERGL
+399 GHRARLRRERGC
-411 MEIEHVQR
+411 MDIESGEVKLILDENGRCIDVKKRTSGESESMIEEFMLLANQCAAHFARVKQIPFVYRVHEEPNAEKLERLHALLQACGINDHFAKDVPTPKELSAILEGVRGTPYEQIINTGMLRCMSKALYEEKPKGHYGLVLKDYAHFTSPIRRYPDLAIHRIMTDLLKGTEKETMILRYTDFAERASKQSSEREVIAMQIERKAEDCYKAEYARRHLGECYEGTISGVTQR
-419 GHTHDLGLAALE
+419 GLFIE
-431 DRGSVHA
+431 
-438 RQDLD
+438 LD
-443 LGGELANVGQP
+443 NGVEGFVP
-454 AAVDT
+454 A
-459 HLIGQDPLA
+459 
-468 HRLLGQSVECSVDL
+468 SS
-482 VQAALEFLALTGE
+482 LTPSGT
-495 LLGDLLLQV
+495 
-504 LGSDLPLLLAG
+504 S
-515 DLQRLGELTGG
+515 LTE
-526 GLLDGLVGVRLVS
+526 GVRLTDPAS
-539 REGRELR
+539 GKTWS
-546 GVLARGLRELLL
+546 L
-558 GLAQRADERLGR
+558 GDKMMITIVRADVNLGKI
-570 LQTLGHDLL
+570 DFE
-579 GRRLRT
+579 
-585 AGHQLDGLLGG
+585 
-596 LGLDHHDRH
+596 
-605 VVADDAAR
+605 VAPAAK
-613 DDHVE
+613 
-618 HGALQLL
+618 A
-625 VVGEGDPLAVDQRHP
+625 
-640 GAADRTGER
+640 
-649 QTGQLGGRRRGV
+649 
-661 DRQHV
+661 
-666 VEVVRGQ
+666 
-673 AHHRDHDLHLV
+673 
-684 AQTVHEGRAQRPVDQ
+684 
-699 PAGQDR
+699 
-705 VGGRAPL
+705 
-712 AAEERAGDA
+712 
-721 ARGVH
+721 
-726 PLLDVHGEREEVEVL
+726 
-741 LRLLGGRGGRQQ
+741 
-753 HGVVVEVGDDAAGR
+753 
-767 LAGEPAGLEPDLA
+767 
-780 GAEGPVVQHGGRLV
+780 
-794 DAFLDVLRLSQV
+794 
-806 ELLVSGGPRLRG
+806 

>member
-1 MSMRDKIEHAIQ
+1 MRDKIEHAIQ

-114 PRVEGSDEGTIL
+114 PRVEGSDEGAIL

-178 LNRGNRQEDHRVGVA
+178 LNRGSRQEDHRVGVA

-247 TLPIFTIDSAETKDI
+247 ALPIFTIDSAETKDI

-276 ELGVHIADVSNYVK
+276 ELGVHIADVSNYVR

-344 DGGLTDYRFV
+344 EGNLTDYRFV

-399 GHRARLRKERGL
+399 GHRARLRRERGC
-411 MEIEHVQR
+411 MDIESGEVKLILDENGRCIDVKKRTSGESESMIEEFMLLANQCAAHFARVKQIPFVYRVHEEPNAEKLERLHALLQACGINDHFAKDVPTPKELSAILEGVRGTPYEQIINTGMLRCMSKALYEEKPKGHYGLVLKDYAHFTSPIRRYPDLAIHRIMTDLLKGTEKETMILRYTDFAERASKQSSEREVIAMQIERKAEDCYKAEYARRHLGECYEGTISGVTQR
-419 GHTHDLGLAALE
+419 GLFIE
-431 DRGSVHA
+431 
-438 RQDLD
+438 LD
-443 LGGELANVGQP
+443 NGVEGFVP
-454 AAVDT
+454 A
-459 HLIGQDPLA
+459 
-468 HRLLGQSVECSVDL
+468 SS
-482 VQAALEFLALTGE
+482 LTPSGT
-495 LLGDLLLQV
+495 
-504 LGSDLPLLLAG
+504 S
-515 DLQRLGELTGG
+515 LTE
-526 GLLDGLVGVRLVS
+526 GVRLTDPAS
-539 REGRELR
+539 GKTWS
-546 GVLARGLRELLL
+546 L
-558 GLAQRADERLGR
+558 GDRMMITIVRADVNLGKI
-570 LQTLGHDLL
+570 DFE
-579 GRRLRT
+579 
-585 AGHQLDGLLGG
+585 
-596 LGLDHHDRH
+596 
-605 VVADDAAR
+605 VAPAAK
-613 DDHVE
+613 
-618 HGALQLL
+618 A
-625 VVGEGDPLAVDQRHP
+625 
-640 GAADRTGER
+640 
-649 QTGQLGGRRRGV
+649 
-661 DRQHV
+661 
-666 VEVVRGQ
+666 
-673 AHHRDHDLHLV
+673 
-684 AQTVHEGRAQRPVDQ
+684 
-699 PAGQDR
+699 
-705 VGGRAPL
+705 
-712 AAEERAGDA
+712 
-721 ARGVH
+721 
-726 PLLDVHGEREEVEVL
+726 
-741 LRLLGGRGGRQQ
+741 
-753 HGVVVEVGDDAAGR
+753 
-767 LAGEPAGLEPDLA
+767 
-780 GAEGPVVQHGGRLV
+780 
-794 DAFLDVLRLSQV
+794 
-806 ELLVSGGPRLRG
+806 

>member
-99 GAMPGDDVLVEKFEH
+99 GAMPGDEVLVEKFEH
-114 PRVEGSDEGTIL
+114 PRMEGSDEGTIL
-126 AILTEKND
+126 AVLTEKND

-222 VRDEAKKFEGAEVS
+222 VREEAKKFEGAEIS

-247 TLPIFTIDSAETKDI
+247 ALPIFTIDSAETKDI

-344 DGGLTDYRFV
+344 DGNLTDYRFV

-366 SEINALLAGTAD
+366 AEINALLAGTAD

-399 GHRARLRKERGL
+399 GHRARLRKERGC
-411 MEIEHVQR
+411 MDIESGEVKLILDENGRCIDVKKRTSGESESMIEEFMLLANQCAAHFARVKQIPFVYRVHEEPNAEKLERLHALLQACGINDHFAKEVPTPKELSAILEGVRGTPYEQIINTGMLRCMSKALYEEKPKGHYGLVLKDYAHFTSPIRRYPDLAIHRIMTDMLKGTEKETMILRYTDFAERASKQSSEREVIAMQIERKAEDCYKAEYARRHLGECYEGTISGVTQR
-419 GHTHDLGLAALE
+419 GLFIE
-431 DRGSVHA
+431 
-438 RQDLD
+438 LD
-443 LGGELANVGQP
+443 NGVEGFVP
-454 AAVDT
+454 A
-459 HLIGQDPLA
+459 
-468 HRLLGQSVECSVDL
+468 SS
-482 VQAALEFLALTGE
+482 LTPSGT
-495 LLGDLLLQV
+495 
-504 LGSDLPLLLAG
+504 S
-515 DLQRLGELTGG
+515 LTE
-526 GLLDGLVGVRLVS
+526 GVRLTDPAS
-539 REGRELR
+539 GKSWS
-546 GVLARGLRELLL
+546 L
-558 GLAQRADERLGR
+558 GDKMMITIVRADVNLGKI
-570 LQTLGHDLL
+570 DFE
-579 GRRLRT
+579 
-585 AGHQLDGLLGG
+585 
-596 LGLDHHDRH
+596 
-605 VVADDAAR
+605 VAPAAKN
-613 DDHVE
+613 
-618 HGALQLL
+618 
-625 VVGEGDPLAVDQRHP
+625 
-640 GAADRTGER
+640 
-649 QTGQLGGRRRGV
+649 
-661 DRQHV
+661 
-666 VEVVRGQ
+666 
-673 AHHRDHDLHLV
+673 
-684 AQTVHEGRAQRPVDQ
+684 
-699 PAGQDR
+699 
-705 VGGRAPL
+705 
-712 AAEERAGDA
+712 
-721 ARGVH
+721 
-726 PLLDVHGEREEVEVL
+726 
-741 LRLLGGRGGRQQ
+741 
-753 HGVVVEVGDDAAGR
+753 
-767 LAGEPAGLEPDLA
+767 
-780 GAEGPVVQHGGRLV
+780 
-794 DAFLDVLRLSQV
+794 
-806 ELLVSGGPRLRG
+806 

>member
-114 PRVEGSDEGTIL
+114 PRVEGSDEGAIL

-247 TLPIFTIDSAETKDI
+247 ALPIFTIDSAETKDI

-269 RTSDGGF
+269 RTSGGGF

-290 PGTELDN
+290 PGSELDN

-344 DGGLTDYRFV
+344 EGNLTDYRFV

-399 GHRARLRKERGL
+399 GHRARLRKERGC
-411 MEIEHVQR
+411 MDIESGEVK
-419 GHTHDLGLAALE
+419 LI
-431 DRGSVHA
+431 
-438 RQDLD
+438 LD
-443 LGGELANVGQP
+443 ENGRCIDVKKRTSGESESMIEEFMLLANQC
-454 AAVDT
+454 AAHFARVKQIPFVYRV
-459 HLIGQDPLA
+459 HEEPNGEKLE
-468 HRLLGQSVECSVDL
+468 RLHS
-482 VQAALEFLALTGE
+482 
-495 LLGDLLLQV
+495 LLQACGINDHFAKEV
-504 LGSDLPLLLAG
+504 PTPK
-515 DLQRLGELTGG
+515 ELSAILEGVRGTPFEQIVNTGMLRCMSKACYEEKPKG
-526 GLLDGLVGVRLVS
+526 HYGLVLKDYAHFTS
-539 REGRELR
+539 PI
-546 GVLARGLRELLL
+546 
-558 GLAQRADERLGR
+558 
-570 LQTLGHDLL
+570 
-579 GRRLRT
+579 RRY
-585 AGHQLDGLLGG
+585 
-596 LGLDHHDRH
+596 
-605 VVADDAAR
+605 
-613 DDHVE
+613 
-618 HGALQLL
+618 
-625 VVGEGDPLAVDQRHP
+625 
-640 GAADRTGER
+640 
-649 QTGQLGGRRRGV
+649 
-661 DRQHV
+661 
-666 VEVVRGQ
+666 
-673 AHHRDHDLHLV
+673 
-684 AQTVHEGRAQRPVDQ
+684 
-699 PAGQDR
+699 
-705 VGGRAPL
+705 
-712 AAEERAGDA
+712 
-721 ARGVH
+721 
-726 PLLDVHGEREEVEVL
+726 
-741 LRLLGGRGGRQQ
+741 
-753 HGVVVEVGDDAAGR
+753 
-767 LAGEPAGLEPDLA
+767 PDLA
-780 GAEGPVVQHGGRLV
+780 IHRMMTDLLSGTDKETMIVRYTDFAEKASKQSSEREVLAVQIERKAEDYYKAEYARRHLGECYEGIISGVTQRGIFVELENGV
-794 DAFLDVLRLSQV
+794 EGFVPASSLTATGTTLTEGIRLSDPA
-806 ELLVSGGPRLRG
+806 SGKTWSLGDSMMITIVRADINLGKVDFEVAPETK